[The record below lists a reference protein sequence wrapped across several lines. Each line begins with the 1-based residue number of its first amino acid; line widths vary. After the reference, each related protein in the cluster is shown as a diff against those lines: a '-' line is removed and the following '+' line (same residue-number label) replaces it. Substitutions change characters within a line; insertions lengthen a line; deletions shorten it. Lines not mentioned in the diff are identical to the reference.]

1 MSAEI
6 VSDLCVETYSC
17 AVKMQEAGS
26 SEMFVHTYQIT
37 SKQRAVSF
45 TDSHI

>member
-6 VSDLCVETYSC
+6 VSDCCVETYAC
-17 AVKMQEAGS
+17 TVKMQEAGS
-26 SEMFVHTYQIT
+26 SEMLVHTSQIT
-37 SKQRAVSF
+37 SMQKAVSI